1 MKLNLE
7 LKQVQK
13 LSPQQIQSIFILQMG
28 LLELQGFVEQLLLDN
43 PTIELE
49 SHEQRSE
56 RSERLQK
63 LEWLQSTDRQN
74 HCYYQENPNNFLE
87 YASALDDENLYD
99 HLKSQLP
106 DAPIPHS
113 LRIAMD
119 CVMAGLNSNGYL
131 DESDEE
137 LSIRCGQPISVVQT
151 AIQMIQDL
159 EPAGIA
165 ARSLSECLSIQL
177 KRIGQSG
184 LPLTIAQH
192 HLEDVAKNHYAQ
204 IAKRTGASREE
215 IQSACV
221 QIRKLDPRPGARFAH
236 REAPKYII
244 PDLLIQDENGVPSIN
259 LSDDFL
265 PVLRVS
271 GYYKSLLNETDDADV
286 HRYLDE
292 KISQAVHVIKGIEQR
307 RSTLYD
313 CTQVI
318 LDRQKSFFTETDG
331 SLHPLTLSDVASALG
346 LHESTI
352 SRAIRDKYLQC
363 SRGTFPLSH
372 FFSRSIQTKEAPMSS
387 QQVKNMIQTFIE
399 NEDPKH
405 PLSDQKICELLSKK
419 NISISRRTVA
429 KYREELGIASTSG
442 RKQY

>member
-13 LSPQQIQSIFILQMG
+13 LSPQQIQSISILQMG
-28 LLELQGFVEQLLLDN
+28 LQELQGFVEQLLLDN

-49 SHEQRSE
+49 NHEQRSE

-63 LEWLQSTDRQN
+63 LQWLQSTDRQN
-74 HCYYQENPNNFLE
+74 HCYYQENTNNFLE

-99 HLKSQLP
+99 HLKAQLP
-106 DAPIPHS
+106 DESASHS

-131 DESDEE
+131 EESDDE
-137 LSIRCGQPISVVQT
+137 LSSRCGQPVSVVQA
-151 AIQMIQDL
+151 AIQIIQAL
-159 EPAGIA
+159 EPAGVG
-165 ARSLSECLSIQL
+165 ARTLSECLSIQL
-177 KRIGQSG
+177 KRIGQFG

-204 IAKRTGASREE
+204 ITKRTGASREE
-215 IQSACV
+215 IQSACA
-221 QIRKLDPRPGARFAH
+221 QIRKLEPRPGARFAH

-244 PDLLIQDENGVPSIN
+244 PDLLVQNENGVPSIK

-271 GYYKSLLNETDDADV
+271 SYYKSLLSETDDTDV
-286 HRYLDE
+286 YRYLDE

-307 RSTLYD
+307 RSTLHD
-313 CTQVI
+313 CAQVI
-318 LDRQKSFFTETDG
+318 LDRQKSFFSTADG
-331 SLHPLTLSDVASALG
+331 ILSPLTLSDVASDLG
-346 LHESTI
+346 LHESTV

-372 FFSRSIQTKEAPMSS
+372 FFSRSIQAKDAPLSS
-387 QQVKNMIQTFIE
+387 QQVKRMMHAILE
-399 NEDPKH
+399 KEDPKH
-405 PLSDQKICELLSKK
+405 PLSDQKICELLSEK
-419 NISISRRTVA
+419 NISISR
-429 KYREELGIASTSG
+429 
-442 RKQY
+442 